1 MDNKRESLMKTTASL
16 IAKLSLDLNDSKQM
30 RAYIMR
36 SAVAEDDPNVFGW
49 LFSNVPEELQGN
61 SGSLSYAESAIYL
74 ALMSYVFSRG
84 KEGKETFVQVMKRE
98 GIDRRHLYQIE
109 YVETLE
115 EIKRPLLT
123 LLQYIA
129 SKKKEINYVKLAADL
144 YDFQYDR
151 MKVIRK
157 WEREY
162 STYIKGGES
171 DEK

>member
-30 RAYIMR
+30 RSSIMR
-36 SAVAEDDPNVFGW
+36 SAMTEDDPNVFGW
-49 LFSNVPEELQGN
+49 LFSNIPEELQGK
-61 SGSLSYAESAIYL
+61 SGMLSYAESAIYL
-74 ALMSYVFSRG
+74 TLMAYVFSRG
-84 KEGKETFVQVMKRE
+84 KEGKETFVQVMKKE

-109 YVETLE
+109 YVDSLE
-115 EIKRPLLT
+115 EIKRPLLM
-123 LLQYIA
+123 LLQYVS
-129 SKKKEINYVKLAADL
+129 SKKKEINFVKLAVDL

-162 STYIKGGES
+162 SNCIKGGDS